1 MFRLRPI
8 HVATV
13 LGIPIEIDVS
23 WFLVFVLIAGVLAF
37 DLFPSLFP
45 GRGLAVDLVSGVV
58 SAALFFASLV
68 AHEFSHSLVARR
80 SGIRVERITLFVF
93 GGVAQLSEEP
103 RGPRDEF
110 AMAIAGPLASV
121 TLAAVFAALTAALLA
136 AGVGDVLWG
145 PAAYLAAMNLA
156 LATFNLAPGF
166 PMDGGRVLRSYLWW
180 ATGDKRRATF
190 AASGGGALVSAV
202 LVAAGVSTV
211 LGGDLSGLWIVLVGA
226 FLGKLAIDAYR
237 GQRSQLAMAAIPVS
251 DASLAGLPS
260 VGADVPAAV
269 AALAASRSRSPLVA
283 ATSGGSVV
291 GVFASEA
298 LTASAARGEDAAGP
312 ADPRLLVDASESVE
326 GAWRRVAA
334 GAPALV
340 VVRGGR
346 VLGVATPEA
355 LADASAATRTRPRAG
370 ARA

>member
-1 MFRLRPI
+1 MFRLRTFR
-8 HVATV
+8 VATV

-45 GRGLAVDLVSGVV
+45 GRGAAVDLASGVV

-80 SGIRVERITLFVF
+80 SGIRVDRITLFVF

-121 TLAAVFAALTAALLA
+121 TLAAAFAALTAALLA
-136 AGVGDVLWG
+136 AGAGDIWWG
-145 PAAYLAAMNLA
+145 PTAYLAAMNLA

-190 AASGGGALVSAV
+190 AASCGGALVSTA
-202 LVAAGVSTV
+202 LVAAGVATAV
-211 LGGDLSGLWIVLVGA
+211 GGDLSGLWIVLVGA
-226 FLGKLAIDAYR
+226 FLGKLAVDAYR
-237 GQRSQLAMAAIPVS
+237 GQRGQLAMAGVPVA
-251 DASLAGLPS
+251 DAVLADLPS
-260 VGADVPAAV
+260 VGADVPAP
-269 AALAASRSRSPLVA
+269 LAAQAAWRSQSRLVA
-283 ATSGGSVV
+283 TTSGGSVV
-291 GVFASEA
+291 GVRAAEA
-298 LTASAARGEDAAGP
+298 LTAAAARGAEAAGP

-326 GAWRRVAA
+326 NAWRRIGA

-340 VVRGGR
+340 VVRDGR

-355 LADASAATRTRPRAG
+355 LADAAVSARTRRHAG